1 MFLRPFFLRQNETAS
16 FNQPIRM
23 TRILWI
29 RYFGGSLHTNSQNWW
44 NNSKSKRWASIL
56 CLLTVQGLICE
67 KFAPV
72 FKQCCSAGGKKKKR
86 KGDKVHLVVEKVCRN
101 MIAIMFIIFNGWV
114 VGSRVTRQTNDRI
127 LVKWKKQI
135 CQILYSTKV
144 WNVEFSCFDWSE
156 RELNQLR
163 CWLFCTVFLCTV
175 FNGFC
180 NTFHL

>member
-1 MFLRPFFLRQNETAS
+1 MQTDFPTWVEWELCLTKFKLASPMIDLVFFLRQKETAS

-56 CLLTVQGLICE
+56 CLLTVQELICE

-127 LVKWKKQI
+127 LVKWKNK
-135 CQILYSTKV
+135 SVK
-144 WNVEFSCFDWSE
+144 
-156 RELNQLR
+156 
-163 CWLFCTVFLCTV
+163 FCTVQKFET
-175 FNGFC
+175 
-180 NTFHL
+180 